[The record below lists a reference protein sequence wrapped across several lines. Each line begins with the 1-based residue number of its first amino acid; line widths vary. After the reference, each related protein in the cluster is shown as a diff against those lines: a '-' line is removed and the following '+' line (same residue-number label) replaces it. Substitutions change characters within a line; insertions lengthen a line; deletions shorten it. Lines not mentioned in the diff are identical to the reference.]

1 MAELA
6 KGGVLGRDLLE
17 VLREDRH
24 SLGMFVASVLAIV
37 DHLELLEGVGHQEG
51 LGLLGEGLGGG
62 GEGSQLPIF
71 TAFDAPVLPSSNL
84 TT

>member
-1 MAELA
+1 M
-6 KGGVLGRDLLE
+6 
-17 VLREDRH
+17 
-24 SLGMFVASVLAIV
+24 

-71 TAFDAPVLPSSNL
+71 TAFDAPVFTSSNV